1 MSAVTLT
8 VKVNKDQLTTLQN
21 DIKILDGKNIKLS
34 VKIDGLSQIDAETRK
49 GLNALARLET
59 AKAKTARANADL
71 AKSENAV
78 KVAQEKTE
86 QSMARMR
93 SEQEKTERAALNYA
107 NQINKQSAETETFG
121 KVAEQS
127 ADKAGKFGDAIEQI
141 GAKLGRW
148 ALRELNQ
155 SMREALD
162 TMKAVDDELVVVG
175 KVSNATDE
183 QLRSLEER
191 AYKTGTAYG
200 VGAQKHLNSVAEFTR
215 GGYREQAADLAE
227 LAVKTQLVGDV
238 TAETANQFLLS
249 VDKAYQYEGSIQ
261 KLSAVLDGAN
271 EIDNKYATSIQKI
284 AEGMGIIA
292 PLAAQAHVGIDEL
305 AAGIGTITAVT
316 QRSGTEASRAYRALI
331 LNIIGDTKTEIDEG
345 VTWTTGEIA
354 GLRDVIKK
362 YASDAYEA
370 AQASGEVINPMKAI
384 AGLAQS
390 MKDGVLSEA
399 KLMEM
404 VSDIGG
410 KLRSSQLLAL
420 IQNWEMYESMV
431 ADFGDAFGSADKEVE
446 NALNSWTAKTNQ
458 LKNTWAEFVHHIIET
473 DAIKDSLDALRG
485 VISGLDN
492 GFGHFIVTVTG
503 LFTVLSVAEKI
514 LKTGFLPSVQ
524 TLKTVLARYTTEA
537 GVAAG
542 ATAAF
547 KAALTGFVVAAVI
560 AAIYGVVKAID
571 KAVVTT
577 KEAIDAAK
585 QAREEYENFI
595 GSGSEYDSLV
605 SKITD
610 LDDQYIELFRSIGN
624 CTDEQQKLLDQA
636 GGFNSLID
644 QTHDLTEAEKK
655 RLIVLQQLAAAK
667 EEAAKAALQTA
678 YDKFAD
684 EPIKVRQAAV
694 DFYGDTFTY
703 DAYAD
708 AATAAQYLY
717 EEYSDAIR
725 QRFLNGSNNL
735 SNIAYA
741 SLVHDIMLYYEDA
754 YTQLKDFQEKGQELT
769 PDHQRFVNVYEE
781 MAASIDHFA
790 NMTGDAA
797 DATQDIAEAQKT
809 AAQTADALK
818 KRMEAVSKAQKDY
831 QQYGNLTEKT
841 LEDLEAAIP
850 GVTANLY
857 DQDGALTD
865 VAKSALSAESG
876 MYELRAA
883 EIIFN
888 NTSMD
893 VSQKIAALQL
903 LATQAGIA
911 SAALVNAAQASALQ
925 GEIDNLTYYGGM
937 SLSDAQSYVLSKY
950 AKNLFGAN
958 ENKDPKQTG
967 GGGGGSK
974 KDPALEAL
982 ESEIALLQSEL
993 TLLEKQNA
1001 AVGKRITKMR
1011 EIQDALHRQ
1020 AEYLRAHGGSQ
1031 TEINKL
1037 SAQWLDIQ
1045 EDIAALQKE
1054 QLENAK
1060 ELIKSYVDGQN
1071 KALDEQKKALQD
1083 ARDIEKDRLDIAERE
1098 LAVREALEKLQNAQ
1112 NERTVRQYN
1121 AATGQWEWVAN
1132 AKNVKNAQEEYEKAL
1147 ADLKKL
1153 RDDQEYQ
1160 AKLDAIEKEKELN
1173 NSLWDGLE
1181 KAIDTFIDALSH
1193 GAAGTDDAF
1202 SGLLDILTN
1211 ANIKSSELYEQ
1222 IIIALMKANS
1232 QAWLTASDEMR
1243 NKLHGYNQQL
1253 GQLIGAKYQ
1262 EYTEEGRTKGAW
1274 YKDGMLLYS
1283 LDPNAGTYETV
1294 LGGSGGSGTGG
1305 GSTSSGGSKKEY
1317 SSAGYE
1323 ITGYYTME
1331 TGKNAPAGLSTG
1343 TVITTKDEKHAYQ
1356 IVEAGTPGATQN
1368 PENGYW
1374 RIQLYDSGGVLHGL
1388 GGIKATASD
1397 EMVLP
1402 PDITRAMLH
1411 PALDMTTRER
1421 FDELRWLYGVDRNR
1435 PSQSAGGTTY
1445 NGAVTHGN
1453 VYTINGVR
1461 LSEDAAKRMT
1471 VYDLVRQ
1478 SGALGIYGGRM

>member
-71 AKSENAV
+71 ARSEATV
-78 KVAQEKTE
+78 QAAQEKTA
-86 QSMARMR
+86 QSLARVR
-93 SEQEKTERAALNYA
+93 AEEEKTERAALNYA
-107 NQINKQSAETETFG
+107 NQLNKQSTETETFG

-127 ADKAGKFGDAIEQI
+127 ADKAGKFGDAVDKIR
-141 GAKLGRW
+141 AKLGQW

-162 TMKAVDDELVVVG
+162 TMKAVDDELVVVR

-200 VGAQKHLNSVAEFTR
+200 VGAQKYLNSVAEFTR

-238 TAETANQFLLS
+238 TAETANQFLLA

-292 PLAAQAHVGIDEL
+292 PIAAQAHVGIDEL

-316 QRSGTEASRAYRALI
+316 QRSGTESARALRALF
-331 LNIIGDTKTEIDEG
+331 LNIMGDTKTEIDEG

-370 AQASGEVINPMKAI
+370 AQASGEVINPMEAI
-384 AGLAQS
+384 AGLAKS
-390 MKDGVLSEA
+390 MKEGVLTEQELVS
-399 KLMEM
+399 M

-537 GVAAG
+537 GAAAG

-903 LATQAGIA
+903 LASQAGVT
-911 SAALVNAAQASALQ
+911 SAAILNVGVASRAQFYIDRLV
-925 GEIDNLTYYGGM
+925 EGGM
-937 SLSDAQSYVLSKY
+937 SPEEATERILSGYM
-950 AKNLFGAN
+950 KNAF
-958 ENKDPKQTG
+958 TG
-967 GGGGGSK
+967 DNDKPTGGGGGSK

-1202 SGLLDILTN
+1202 SRLLGILTN

-1253 GQLIGAKYQ
+1253 GQLIGATY
-1262 EYTEEGRTKGAW
+1262 YNGSW

-1294 LGGSGGSGTGG
+1294 LGGSGGSGTSGAG
-1305 GSTSSGGSKKEY
+1305 GSSSSSGG
-1317 SSAGYE
+1317 GDTGPT
-1323 ITGYYTME
+1323 ITVGDDGKAPDGSTVGDTIYTQKGNE
-1331 TGKNAPAGLSTG
+1331 RY
-1343 TVITTKDEKHAYQ
+1343 I
-1356 IVEAGTPGATQN
+1356 IVEAGTPGAMYN
-1368 PENGYW
+1368 PETGRWSFRQYW
-1374 RIQLYDSGGVLHGL
+1374 DEEKGMWMPPFYDSGGVLHGL
-1388 GGIKATASD
+1388 GGIKATAAD

-1421 FDELRWLYGVDRNR
+1421 FEELRWLYGIDRNR